1 VVHAAIDGAIQLR
14 NEHRIRPGDVARI
27 DVTVAPIVLELTAK
41 EKPQTGLEGKFSVFH
56 ATAVALVEGAAGEA
70 QFSDACVRDPRV
82 VAVREKVRITPDAAL
97 KRTQARVAIT
107 LNDGTRHE
115 RYVEH
120 ALGTLARPMSD
131 ADLEA
136 KFRALA
142 EGILTSS
149 AADEVIRLCWDVNT
163 LPDAGAIARSAAT
176 PA

>member
-1 VVHAAIDGAIQLR
+1 
-14 NEHRIRPGDVARI
+14 
-27 DVTVAPIVLELTAK
+27 
-41 EKPQTGLEGKFSVFH
+41 
-56 ATAVALVEGAAGEA
+56 
-70 QFSDACVRDPRV
+70 VRD
-82 VAVREKVRITPDAAL
+82 KVRITPDPRL

-107 LNDGTRHE
+107 LNDGRRHE

-142 EGILTSS
+142 DGILTSA
-149 AADEVIRLCWDVNT
+149 AADEAIRLCWNVNT
-163 LPDAGAIARSAAT
+163 LPDAGAIARAAAT